1 MLQYTIRRLV
11 AAIPVILGV
20 LVVTFALARLIPGDP
35 CRAILGE
42 KATAETC
49 ARFSAEKGL
58 NRPISVQFGYYMR
71 DMLRG
76 DLGNSLRFNRPI
88 SRILVE
94 RLPLTVELGMAAL
107 TLSVLIGVPMGIISA
122 IRRNSFADVFVMMG
136 ANFGVS
142 IPVFVLGLLLK
153 YFFAVVLKDSS
164 LALPP
169 SGRLSPGMVST
180 PFYTVYGLSVADDGL
195 RLFLLNFIS
204 NMYIL
209 NSLIA
214 RNWAVFWD
222 ATKHLILP
230 AVALSSIPLSIIA
243 RMTRS
248 SMIEVLGQDYIRTA
262 RSKGL
267 AESVV
272 VLIHAFRNASLP
284 VVTITGLQLG
294 SVFAG
299 AILTE
304 TIFGL
309 AGVGLALFE
318 GITAR
323 DFPIIQGFVIV
334 IALSYVL
341 VNLLVDLSYAFID
354 PRVRLS

>member
-35 CRAILGE
+35 CRSILGE

-49 ARFSAEKGL
+49 DRFIAEKGL
-58 NRPISVQFGYYMR
+58 DKPILTQFGIYLG
-71 DMLRG
+71 DFLQG

-88 SRILVE
+88 TRILVE

-107 TLSVLIGVPMGIISA
+107 SLSVLLGVPLGIISA
-122 IRRNSFADVFVMMG
+122 LRRNSFVDVFVMIG
-136 ANFGVS
+136 ANLGVS

-153 YFFAVVLKDSS
+153 YLFAVVLKDTN

-169 SGRLSPGMVST
+169 SGRLSAADIST
-180 PFYTVYGLSVADDGL
+180 PFYQVYRWNVSAEGF
-195 RLFLLNFIS
+195 RLFFLNFVS

-209 NSLIA
+209 NNLLA
-214 RNWAVFWD
+214 RNWVVLWD
-222 ATKHLILP
+222 AIKHLILP

-248 SMIEVLGQDYIRTA
+248 SMIEILGLDYIRTA

-267 AESVV
+267 TEAVV
-272 VLIHAFRNASLP
+272 VFIHAFRNAALP

-323 DFPIIQGFVIV
+323 DFPVIQGFVIV
-334 IALSYVL
+334 IALSYVA

-354 PRVRLS
+354 PRVRLQ